1 MDNLKNQVIE
11 EINESIIKKISE
23 INLNLEVYL
32 VKNDAYEKFIKFIF
46 LNIKKDLISF
56 FSKKID
62 EIDFNFINKK
72 IDILV
77 KKYLSNLRKQD

>member
-11 EINESIIKKISE
+11 EINESIIKKIGE

-62 EIDFNFINKK
+62 QIDFNFINKK

>member
-11 EINESIIKKISE
+11 EINESIIKKIGE